1 MKVSDRST
9 FKKQMLLFQEI
20 SVLLCFLQWWAFW
33 ICKDFCCCLIA
44 SCAIWSWFEFKCTTE
59 DALKKYIF
67 ETLPFEHQLPVQKKK
82 KVFPISILSLCL
94 KSVLRITKNG
104 RQTKVRHM
112 SPFHQLSLIRAV
124 FWGQRLEQ
132 KHSPLL
138 LTDEIKL
145 SLERPPKS
153 RTLTGK
159 IETILSSECRVTFN
173 YNLTDGSLISWCPF
187 QRWRPGVA
195 TRSSLRP
202 RQVLT
207 WFSKSRT
214 KQKD

>member
-1 MKVSDRST
+1 M
-9 FKKQMLLFQEI
+9 QEI
-20 SVLLCFLQWWAFW
+20 SVLVCFLQWWAFW
-33 ICKDFCCCLIA
+33 ICKDFCCCLTA

-59 DALKKYIF
+59 DALKIYIL
-67 ETLPFEHQLPVQKKK
+67 ETQPFEHQLQVFFLKRHCAGSFSNFNFILVFKKCASNYRK
-82 KVFPISILSLCL
+82 WKINKSQTCVTFSPIIINKGRIL
-94 KSVLRITKNG
+94 
-104 RQTKVRHM
+104 
-112 SPFHQLSLIRAV
+112 
-124 FWGQRLEQ
+124 GQRLEQ

-145 SLERPPKS
+145 SLERLPKS

-187 QRWRPGVA
+187 QRRRPGVA